1 MSKFVR
7 RETVRK
13 CAIHQSIMERASED
27 LEHAGAFNKED
38 ILETLSL
45 KVMEDS
51 VRWDYIR
58 DFLQDDQGCEL
69 VPVAASYFKRHK
81 RDEELTSPERFIA
94 SGYGKKTAGFV
105 SVSLENDHLVVC
117 RVKQRQK
124 MANGAGK
131 KFREYAEA
139 VQSRRVSLGAP
150 ETPLQVVDANK

>member
-1 MSKFVR
+1 MSKFIR

-13 CAIHQSIMERASED
+13 CAIHQSIMEQASED
-27 LEHAGAFNKED
+27 LEHTGAFDKDD
-38 ILETLSL
+38 ILETLGL

-58 DFLQDDQGCEL
+58 DFIQEDQGCEL

-94 SGYGKKTAGFV
+94 SGHGKKTAGFV
-105 SVSLENDHLVVC
+105 SVTLQNDHLIVH
-117 RVKQRQK
+117 RILQRQR
-124 MANGAGK
+124 MANGAGT

-139 VQSRRVSLGAP
+139 VQDRRIALGAP
-150 ETPLQVVDANK
+150 PTPPQLLKQQ